1 MHTVALAVMT
11 TAAVAAASVLL
22 QHMLPS
28 SVLAAMTMAATAAHL
43 SDFAIVSESTASVAA
58 VSSVS
63 APNKP
68 FQNYLVFS
76 LVTPINLPTIA
87 DTGAMQHTTNWRD
100 LLHNFVPLT
109 VLSRLVCTNG
119 GHIECLGHSTL
130 CGTTIV
136 DGWASNVVMHDVM
149 YVPGTL
155 HTLISPQQLLDAR
168 CHVTFDQQHSF
179 LFYLDDQLQLFSYH
193 SGNLYYFMITFT
205 PAEDVAPVTTPCA
218 ILAVTNPSLCL
229 DLVHCWLG
237 HASEKWC
244 HEFV

>member
-76 LVTPINLPTIA
+76 LVTPVDLPTI
-87 DTGAMQHTTNWRD
+87 TNTSAMQHTTNQRD
-100 LLHNFVPLT
+100 LLHDFVPLA
-109 VLSRLVCTNG
+109 VLSRLVCANG
-119 GHIECLGHSTL
+119 GHIECLGQGTL
-130 CGTTIV
+130 HGTTII
-136 DGWASNVVMHDVM
+136 DSWASDVVM
-149 YVPGTL
+149 
-155 HTLISPQQLLDAR
+155 
-168 CHVTFDQQHSF
+168 
-179 LFYLDDQLQLFSYH
+179 
-193 SGNLYYFMITFT
+193 
-205 PAEDVAPVTTPCA
+205 
-218 ILAVTNPSLCL
+218 
-229 DLVHCWLG
+229 
-237 HASEKWC
+237 
-244 HEFV
+244 